1 MWIIWLRALGL
12 KVVNFHIRR
21 EYRYHPPHFKDYI
34 IEQIKNIL
42 DLRQQVLAG
51 KQWQYLKRLLLVL
64 TAAEQAEVKN
74 LELRT
79 GRVDASLESQ
89 GIALEVLA
97 SWLGEAAVNS
107 AQLVFAL
114 YSLKEL
120 REDAA

>member
-1 MWIIWLRALGL
+1 M